1 MNAIR
6 NVCVQWFARVIECRY
21 LEELQELVF
30 IGKTVFCSRNLAE
43 EIEIALQQLQNHIE
57 KCSQIEEMSKSSV
70 ELIGD
75 SNAYCFEIDKAAL
88 DMKVSNREKGTIMQN
103 ITE

>member
-43 EIEIALQQLQNHIE
+43 EIEIALQQLQ
-57 KCSQIEEMSKSSV
+57 KQIEEMSKSSV